1 MIKKIRLLTLL
12 FLINISFY
20 ASADPMKK
28 GMELFNGKAMCA
40 SCHTLKAAGSQGNV
54 GPNLDSLK
62 PTVAQVKDIVTHGLG
77 AMPAFGEDG
86 LLTTEEIDTVSI
98 YVAKSSGK

>member
-1 MIKKIRLLTLL
+1 MMFNMRLLTFFILL
-12 FLINISFY
+12 SF
-20 ASADPMKK
+20 STSVNSDPMKK

-62 PTVAQVKDIVTHGLG
+62 PTVAQVKDIVIHGLG
-77 AMPAFGEDG
+77 AMPAFGEEG
-86 LLTTEEIDTVSI
+86 LLTAEEIDTVSI